1 MEVRTPAKCQ
11 GLQPLALMRVLLL
24 CWLCCRPLV
33 PGGDGGMLAALCAVR
48 AWLVSPVTALL
59 DAVHRSPCA
68 TGSRPRIFVRRC
80 AAGDGGHG
88 GRGGHVIIETE
99 NPALL
104 FLVEVDVRGG
114 AAGKGGSGG
123 SGGSAGAGGSAGRTY
138 RRYGRG
144 HKLYKG
150 SDGSRGR
157 GGSSGAAGRDGQAGA
172 LGSVTFAINRGGSD
186 VLQAPDRY
194 GLVVSSYCVVDS
206 AAEAVFE
213 PGTTA
218 IVSRIVCVALHSTLA
233 AVASASRRDVVAGPA
248 EFATLV
254 ACRRRVVLC

>member
-123 SGGSAGAGGSAGRTY
+123 SGGSAGAGGSAGRTD

-144 HKLYKG
+144 AAH
-150 SDGSRGR
+150 SEVSRSPSTVAAAMCCRRQIGMA
-157 GGSSGAAGRDGQAGA
+157 SS
-172 LGSVTFAINRGGSD
+172 F
-186 VLQAPDRY
+186 P
-194 GLVVSSYCVVDS
+194 
-206 AAEAVFE
+206 
-213 PGTTA
+213 A
-218 IVSRIVCVALHSTLA
+218 IVSWILPPRQCSSQARPPSCHGLCAWPCTARWPPLPAPHDAMLLLA
-233 AVASASRRDVVAGPA
+233 PQSSQRWLPAVAAWCCVDRGQCQRGLPG
-248 EFATLV
+248 
-254 ACRRRVVLC
+254 RVSHIA